1 MNQTVIMAIVFSIL
15 IIGLS
20 ILLIKFWIESINE
33 NAKEE

>member
-20 ILLIKFWIESINE
+20 ILLIKFWIESIFGLNQ
-33 NAKEE
+33 